1 MKVIANIP
9 YNDRE
14 LNRAVAKGEVIDV
27 SEERAKVLTEN
38 LFNGIFYCSILEE
51 DEETPKNKPVKR
63 KRK

>member
-9 YNDRE
+9 YNDKE

-38 LFNGIFYCSILEE
+38 LFNGVFYCSFID
-51 DEETPKNKPVKR
+51 DEEEAPKNKPVKR